1 MEFPHPFF
9 TPYAVVSTMQ
19 QLFYQSCVT
28 GDTET
33 VRQLLTPPVM
43 YALEPPQYNPNL
55 SYSVLLYNYGIQI
68 ACKNRNTDVI
78 KLLFAYEPMKPYID
92 MEMSNSFALRTVC
105 RLGFADI
112 VRLILHHYPVARPR
126 PFVELARA
134 NDHAEVV
141 RILETP
147 ALFRIFIEDLHID
160 TQISTGIQLLSYQ
173 DILSARQQKY
183 VVQFM
188 TDVLIKILPLPRDL
202 VTYVCAF

>member
-1 MEFPHPFF
+1 
-9 TPYAVVSTMQ
+9 MQ

-28 GDTET
+28 GDAET
-33 VRQLLTPPVM
+33 IKQLLTPPVM
-43 YALEPPQYNPNL
+43 YALEPPQHNPNL

-68 ACKNRNTDVI
+68 ACKNRNTDVV
-78 KLLFAYEPMKPYID
+78 KLLFSYEPMKPHID

-112 VRLILHHYPVARPR
+112 VRLILHHYPVPR
-126 PFVELARA
+126 PQPFVQLARA
-134 NDHAEVV
+134 NEQEEVV

-147 ALFRIFIEDLHID
+147 ALFKVFIEDQHID

-173 DILSARQQKY
+173 DILLAKQQKY

-188 TDVLIKILPLPRDL
+188 TDVLLKILPLPRDL
-202 VTYVCAF
+202 VMYVCAF